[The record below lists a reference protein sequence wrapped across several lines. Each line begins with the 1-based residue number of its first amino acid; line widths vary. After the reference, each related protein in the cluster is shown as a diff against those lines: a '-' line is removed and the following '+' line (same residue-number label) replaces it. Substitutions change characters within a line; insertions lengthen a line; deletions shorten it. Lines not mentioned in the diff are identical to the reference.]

1 MTPPA
6 AAAAAPEPNPS
17 PTPSGAVQLLLRNI
31 DSRTIVV
38 RPQRED
44 TLDSVLERLGKAA
57 ALRGDLRVEYGG
69 RCLPGE
75 ATIGEL
81 GLPPDATLHVTSRL
95 LSTPHPDA
103 WNLAAEVAA
112 AAGRPASAK
121 SLDRI
126 VTKFLNSARNKKAY
140 SGPLGAV
147 ADHMVIFLRS
157 GAPVVLAQLYL
168 SSSDAA
174 CRASAESAIQRFLV
188 PDLLDD
194 HSRIKAWTAPVLVEF
209 SRYFAAAA
217 HQADP
222 LYANL
227 RSRLAAVLCDPGW
240 NPECWLNFP
249 PERLAEQLIRFA
261 VEKASSV
268 IEHIAG
274 AHLLQAADK
283 KNLSEFK
290 VFSSA
295 LRRHVPRLNT
305 NAPRR
310 PWWTALYQRLVSLLR
325 CVDEYMDTVENF
337 LRQRPHSAFTSSS
350 TPLNWTAKLPCA
362 WVVLDEVDAWA
373 AMDGWPELRHAL
385 RATLGAHPAATRAL
399 AMSAG
404 TEWCEN
410 TGWVARHRDLL
421 DFEARRHLAVTALP
435 RLADDDSDAPHEML
449 IDRAQLLVD
458 SFGYVAHEAPEKL
471 RAGLWVEFMHEQA
484 TGPGARR
491 EWFSMVFQA
500 LFNPHQVLFSACPSD
515 RRRFFVNPGELASHG
530 HDKIALHLCF
540 LLQA

>member
-1 MTPPA
+1 MTAP

-57 ALRGDLRVEYGG
+57 SHRSDLRVQYAG
-69 RCLPGE
+69 RCLPGD

-81 GLPPDATLHVTSRL
+81 GLPPDATLHVTARL

-103 WNLAAEVAA
+103 WNL
-112 AAGRPASAK
+112 SAV
-121 SLDRI
+121 SFDRI
-126 VTKFLNSARNKKAY
+126 VSNFLNSARNKKSY
-140 SGPLGAV
+140 SSSLGSV
-147 ADHMVIFLRS
+147 ADHMVNFLRI

-168 SSSDAA
+168 SSSDAV
-174 CRASAESAIQRFLV
+174 CRASAESAIRRFLV
-188 PDLLDD
+188 PDLR
-194 HSRIKAWTAPVLVEF
+194 SRIKAWTAPVLVEF
-209 SRYFAAAA
+209 SRSFAAAG

-222 LYANL
+222 LYADL
-227 RSRLAAVLCDPGW
+227 RSTLAAVLCDPGW
-240 NPECWLNFP
+240 NPACWLNFP

-261 VEKASSV
+261 VERASSV
-268 IEHIAG
+268 MEQIAG
-274 AHLLQAADK
+274 AHLLQAAAK
-283 KNLSEFK
+283 KKLSEFK

-305 NAPRR
+305 NAPCR
-310 PWWTALYQRLVSLLR
+310 PWWTALYHRLVVLLR

-337 LRQRPHSAFTSSS
+337 LRQRPHSASTSSS
-350 TPLNWTAKLPCA
+350 TPLNWTATLPCA
-362 WVVLDEVDAWA
+362 WVVLAEVDAWA
-373 AMDGWPELRHAL
+373 TMDGWPELRHAL
-385 RATLGAHPAATRAL
+385 RVTLAGHPAATRAL

-435 RLADDDSDAPHEML
+435 RLADDGSDAPHEML
-449 IDRAQLLVD
+449 IDRAQLLTD
-458 SFGYVAHEAPEKL
+458 SFGYVAHEAPKKL
-471 RAGLWVEFMHEQA
+471 RAGLRVEFMHEQA

-491 EWFSMVFQA
+491 EWFCMVFQA
-500 LFNPHQVLFSACPSD
+500 LFNPRQVLFSACPSD
-515 RRRFFVNPGELASHG
+515 RRRFFVNPGELASSHG
-530 HDKIALHLCF
+530 HDKIALHLC
-540 LLQA
+540 LPLQA